1 MIPAVTRPASSGALR
16 ALLLAALCVGP
27 ACQDDPAS
35 LWVRLQADPARQSE
49 GDVARE
55 ISQLRLVVDLPVPG
69 QEISGLPAGAGS
81 GDLQYLDV
89 EGDGAREPVYTLP
102 WPATDR
108 LPVLE
113 ITSHRNAG
121 LPVLLRV
128 EGYDAGGQLVA
139 IGGLATAVLGGADET
154 AVPFNLL
161 PSRLPPRVVATQPEG
176 GQVLPSLGDFTVTFS
191 RKLQLDTLSPATVYL
206 GCTAGDGTR
215 TEWHPTVV
223 FVTEET
229 FENPSLTRHRV
240 RGVLQSNGAGD
251 TTCAITIPAGLLA
264 DDGTPFDQDATRPGA
279 DGFVGEPF
287 TIQAPTNYVN
297 NGCSLPVNDPDHV
310 DCAAFSLVCDPG
322 AGVCVTTAGC
332 GGCAAG
338 SLCDPGLERCVEDCR
353 GFGACAL
360 LSQACLDTG
369 LCS

>member
-1 MIPAVTRPASSGALR
+1 MIPVVPPRRSLL
-16 ALLLAALCVGP
+16 ALLLAALGALP
-27 ACQDDPAS
+27 ACHDSPAS

-49 GDVARE
+49 GDVASNIARV
-55 ISQLRLVVDLPVPG
+55 RLVVDLPTPG

-102 WPATDR
+102 WSTADR

-113 ITSHRNAG
+113 ITSRRNAG

-128 EGYDAGGQLVA
+128 EGYDAGDELVA
-139 IGGLATAVLGGADET
+139 IGGLSTAVIGGSDET

-161 PSRLPPRVVATQPEG
+161 PNRLPPRVVATQPEG

-191 RKLQLDTLSPATVYL
+191 RKLQLDTLSPTTVYL
-206 GCTAGDGTR
+206 DCAASDGTH
-215 TEWHPTVV
+215 TEWHPTVI

-229 FENPSLTRHRV
+229 FENPSLTRHRA
-240 RGVLQSNGAGD
+240 RGVFQSNGGVEA
-251 TTCAITIPAGLLA
+251 TCAITVLAGVLA

-279 DGFVGEPF
+279 DGFVGEAF
-287 TIQAPTNYVN
+287 TIQAPNNYVT
-297 NGCSLPVNDPDHV
+297 NGCSLPVNDPNYV
-310 DCAAFSLVCDPG
+310 DCQQVGLICDPDSG
-322 AGVCVTTAGC
+322 QCVTTDAC
-332 GGCAAG
+332 GVCAAG
-338 SLCDPGLERCVEDCR
+338 SLCDPGLDRCVEDCR
-353 GFGACAL
+353 TFGACPDPAATCQP
-360 LSQACLDTG
+360 SG